1 MDNTEEG
8 IILRTSPIRQTLG
21 IRYLG
26 VEPGRVSAE
35 FRPGSEFT
43 NGNGTIQGGILC
55 SFLDHIMGQS
65 AYALVGPEDRL
76 ITLEMSLK
84 FIEAVSPGLV
94 RGEGW
99 VIKKGNAV
107 FFSEGQIFSPEGR
120 IAVKAS
126 TSLFLIRT

>member
-1 MDNTEEG
+1 VAIT
-8 IILRTSPIRQTLG
+8 LRASPIRETLG
-21 IRYLG
+21 IRYLSA
-26 VEPGRVSAE
+26 EPGRVSAE
-35 FRPGSEFT
+35 FNPGPEFT
-43 NGNGTIQGGILC
+43 NANGTIQGGILC

-84 FIEAVSPGLV
+84 FIEAVWPGLV

-107 FFSEGQIFSPEGR
+107 FFSEGQIFGPEGR
-120 IAVKAS
+120 VAVKAS
-126 TSLFLIRT
+126 TSLFLTRT